1 MARIGITDVA
11 LRDAHQS
18 LFATRMLTADMIPV
32 GGLMDRVGYWSVETW
47 GGATFDTCIRFL
59 NEDPWERLKQLKS
72 IMPHTPQ
79 QMLLRGQNLLGYR
92 HYADDVVEA
101 FVARAAHHGVSVFRI
116 FDALNDPRNFATSI
130 RAVKKAGQH
139 AQATI
144 SYATSPVHTNEAY
157 VALAR
162 ELKAM
167 GADSLCIKDMA
178 GLLKPYHGSELVA
191 ALKREVG
198 LPVQL
203 HTHSTTGMS
212 VATLVKAIEAGA
224 DRVDTAI
231 SSLAMGT
238 SHSPTET
245 LVEILRGTE
254 YDTGLDIKLLLEIA
268 ACFRNV
274 RHKYRQFESS
284 FLGADTRILTAQVP
298 GGMLSNLENQLREQ
312 NALNKLDAVLEEV
325 AVVQRDFG
333 YPPLVT
339 PTSQIVGS
347 QALFNVLFGRYE
359 KLTAESK
366 DLLAGRYG
374 RTPAEPDSKLVKK
387 ALDDLKLDV
396 PVTHRPA
403 DDIPNELGRIEEEL
417 KGKLQVP
424 HVPVE
429 DVLTYA
435 MFPQVA
441 LPFFAKRHKG
451 PVTFDAPAPA
461 PAAKAAAPQTAASG
475 RYAVVVN
482 GREYAVKSRPGKD
495 GGRVVEVNGATYEVA
510 VQDAQAPETR
520 EAGSKPAGRGAD
532 KPETVLAPMPGDIVK
547 LAYEDGDEIEAGG
560 TVLVMEAM
568 KMQLEVKTRRA
579 GTVTFKVSAG
589 TSVKAEQ
596 VLAVIE

>member
-1 MARIGITDVA
+1 MGRIGITDVA

-18 LFATRMLTADMIPV
+18 LFATRMLSADMIPV

-59 NEDPWERLKQLKS
+59 NEDPWERLKQLKAV
-72 IMPHTPQ
+72 MPRTPQ
-79 QMLLRGQNLLGYR
+79 QMLLRGQNLVGYR

-101 FVARAAHHGVSVFRI
+101 FVARAAHHGVAVFRI
-116 FDALNDPRNFATSI
+116 FDALNDPRNLLTSI
-130 RAVKKAGQH
+130 RAVKQAGQH

-144 SYATSPVHTNEAY
+144 SYATSPVHTQEAY

-167 GADSLCIKDMA
+167 GADSICVKDMA
-178 GLLKPYHGSELVA
+178 GLLKPYDAGKLVA

-198 LPVQL
+198 LPIHV

-245 LVEILRGTE
+245 VVEILRGTE
-254 YDTGLDIKLLLEIA
+254 HDTGLDIKLLLEIA

-274 RHKYRQFESS
+274 RQKYQQFESS
-284 FLGADTRILTAQVP
+284 FLGADTRILTAQIP

-347 QALFNVLFGRYE
+347 QAVFNVLFGRYE
-359 KLTAESK
+359 RLTAESK
-366 DLLAGRYG
+366 DLLIGRYG
-374 RTPAEPDSKLVKK
+374 RTPAEPDPKLVKR
-387 ALDDLKLDV
+387 ALDDLELDV
-396 PVTHRPA
+396 PVTRRPA

-417 KGKLQVP
+417 KAKLQVP
-424 HVPVE
+424 RVPVE

-435 MFPQVA
+435 MFPKVA

-451 PVTFDAPAPA
+451 PVTFEAPAPLA
-461 PAAKAAAPQTAASG
+461 TPEVPRARSAG
-475 RYAVVVN
+475 RYVVTVN
-482 GREYAVKSRPGKD
+482 GRAYAVQSRPGKE
-495 GGRVVEVNGATYEVA
+495 GARAIEVNGAVFDVA
-510 VQDAQAPETR
+510 VSASPATESEAMSAAPV
-520 EAGSKPAGRGAD
+520 SGAAA
-532 KPETVLAPMPGDIVK
+532 EELVRAPMPGEIIR
-547 LAYEDGDEIEAGG
+547 LAYEDGDAVEAGA
-560 TVLVMEAM
+560 TVVVMEAL
-568 KMQLEVKTRRA
+568 KMQLEVKARGA
-579 GTVTFKVSAG
+579 GTITFKVSAG
-589 TSVKAEQ
+589 TSVRADQ

>member
-18 LFATRMLTADMIPV
+18 LFATRMLTSDMLPV
-32 GGLMDRVGYWSVETW
+32 GGLLDQVGFWSLETW
-47 GGATFDTCIRFL
+47 GGATFDTCIRML
-59 NEDPWERLKQLKS
+59 NEDPWERLKQLKAV
-72 IMPHTPQ
+72 MPNTPQ

-116 FDALNDPRNFATSI
+116 FDALNDPRNFLTSI

-144 SYATSPVHTNEAY
+144 SYATSPAHTKEAY
-157 VALAR
+157 VALAC
-162 ELKAM
+162 ELKTM
-167 GADSLCIKDMA
+167 GADSICIKDMA
-178 GLLKPYHGSELVA
+178 GLLKPFHAAELVK
-191 ALKREVG
+191 ALKTEAG
-198 LPVQL
+198 LPIHI

-212 VATLVKAIEAGA
+212 VATLLEAIKAGA

-231 SSLAMGT
+231 SSLSMGT

-245 LVEILRGTE
+245 MVEILKGTP
-254 YDTGLDIKLLLEIA
+254 YDTGLDIRLLLEIA

-274 RHKYRQFESS
+274 RPKYRQFESS

-298 GGMLSNLENQLREQ
+298 GGMLSNLESQLREQ
-312 NALNKLDAVLEEV
+312 NALGKLDAVLDEV
-325 AVVQRDFG
+325 AHVQKDFG

-359 KLTAESK
+359 RLTAESK
-366 DLLAGRYG
+366 DLLVGRYG
-374 RTPAEPDSKLVKK
+374 RTPAEPDPKLVKK
-387 ALDDLKLDV
+387 ALEELKLDM
-396 PVTHRPA
+396 PITGRPA
-403 DDIPNELGRIEEEL
+403 DDIPNELGKIEEDL

-424 HVPVE
+424 HVSVE

-441 LPFFAKRHKG
+441 LSFFAKRHKG
-451 PVTFDAPAPA
+451 PVTFESTAPAV
-461 PAAKAAAPQTAASG
+461 KTAAPPAESRG
-475 RYAVVVN
+475 RYVVTVN
-482 GREYAVKSRPGKD
+482 GKDYAVNTRPGKD
-495 GGRVVEVNGATYEVA
+495 GARAVEVNGTSYAMVVKENRTSDSPGKESA
-510 VQDAQAPETR
+510 PTSGAQA
-520 EAGSKPAGRGAD
+520 
-532 KPETVLAPMPGDIVK
+532 ETVLAPMPGDIVK
-547 LAYEDGDEIEAGG
+547 LTCEDGEQIEAGT
-560 TVLVMEAM
+560 TVIVMEAM
-568 KMQLEVKTRRA
+568 KMQLEVKSRRA
-579 GTVTFKVSAG
+579 GTITYKVNAG

-596 VLAVIE
+596 TLAVIE

>member
-18 LFATRMLTADMIPV
+18 LFATRMLTSDMIPV
-32 GGLMDRVGYWSVETW
+32 GGLMDRVGYWSLESW

-59 NEDPWERLKQLKS
+59 NEDPWDRLKQLKAV
-72 IMPHTPQ
+72 MPNTPQ

-116 FDALNDPRNFATSI
+116 FDALNDPRNFITSI

-144 SYATSPVHTNEAY
+144 SYATSPAHTKEAY

-162 ELKAM
+162 ELKTM
-167 GADSLCIKDMA
+167 GADSICIKDMA
-178 GLLKPYHGSELVA
+178 GLLKPFQGAELVK
-191 ALKREVG
+191 ALKTEVG
-198 LPVQL
+198 LPVHV

-212 VATLVKAIEAGA
+212 VATLLKAVEAGA
-224 DRVDTAI
+224 DCLDTAI
-231 SSLAMGT
+231 SSMSMGT

-245 LVEILRGTE
+245 MVEILKGSG
-254 YDTGLDIKLLLEIA
+254 YDTGLDINLLLEIA
-268 ACFRNV
+268 ACFRNA
-274 RHKYRQFESS
+274 RTKYRQFESS

-325 AVVQRDFG
+325 AHVQKDFG

-347 QALFNVLFGRYE
+347 QSLFNVLFGRYE
-359 KLTAESK
+359 RLTAESK
-366 DLLAGRYG
+366 DLLVGRYG
-374 RTPAEPDSKLVKK
+374 RTPAEPDPRLVKK
-387 ALDDLKLDV
+387 ALEELKLDV
-396 PVTHRPA
+396 PITRRPA

-417 KGKLQVP
+417 KGKLQTP
-424 HVPVE
+424 HVSVE

-441 LPFFAKRHKG
+441 LTFFAKRHKG
-451 PVTFDAPAPA
+451 PVTFEAPATAVAPSVVPA
-461 PAAKAAAPQTAASG
+461 SSGSG
-475 RYAVVVN
+475 RYVVTVN
-482 GREYAVKSRPGKD
+482 GKDYSVKSRPGKD
-495 GGRVVEVNGATYEVA
+495 GGRAFEVDGATYAVA
-510 VQDAQAPETR
+510 VQESVTAEGASQVSGAAPGGQAETL
-520 EAGSKPAGRGAD
+520 
-532 KPETVLAPMPGDIVK
+532 LAPMPGDIVK
-547 LAYEDGDEIEAGG
+547 LTCEDGEQIGAGT

-568 KMQLEVKTRRA
+568 KMQLEVKSRRA
-579 GTVTFKVSAG
+579 GTITYKVNAG
-589 TSVKAEQ
+589 NAVKAEQ
-596 VLAVIE
+596 ALAVIA

>member
-32 GGLMDRVGYWSVETW
+32 GELMDRVGYWSLETW

-59 NEDPWERLKQLKS
+59 NEDPWERLKQLKAV
-72 IMPHTPQ
+72 MPRTPQ

-116 FDALNDPRNFATSI
+116 FDALNDPRNFAAAI
-130 RAVKKAGQH
+130 RAVKRAGQH
-139 AQATI
+139 AQATL
-144 SYATSPVHTNEAY
+144 SYATSPVHTREAY
-157 VALAR
+157 VLLALD
-162 ELKAM
+162 LKAM
-167 GADSLCIKDMA
+167 GADSICIKDMA
-178 GLLKPYHGSELVA
+178 GLLKPYDAFELVK
-191 ALKREVG
+191 ALKARVD
-198 LPVQL
+198 LPVHM

-212 VATLVKAIEAGA
+212 VATLLKAIEAGA

-231 SSLAMGT
+231 SSLSMGT

-254 YDTGLDIKLLLEIA
+254 YDTGLDINLLLKIA

-274 RHKYRQFESS
+274 RQKYRSFESS

-312 NALNKLDAVLEEV
+312 NALGRIDAVLEEV
-325 AVVQRDFG
+325 AIVQKDFG

-339 PTSQIVGS
+339 PTSQIVGT
-347 QALFNVLFGRYE
+347 QALFNVLFGRYDR
-359 KLTAESK
+359 LTAESR
-366 DLLAGRYG
+366 DLLVGRYG
-374 RTPAEPDSKLVKK
+374 RTPAEPDPKLVKK
-387 ALDDLKLDV
+387 ALDELKMDV
-396 PVTHRPA
+396 PLTHRPA
-403 DDIPNELGRIEEEL
+403 DDIPNELGKIENDL
-417 KGKLQVP
+417 KAKLQVQ

-429 DVLTYA
+429 DVLIYA

-451 PVTFDAPAPA
+451 PVIFEAPAPEPSPAAPAPGRYVVTVNGRDYSVTSQQGKDGGRKLAVDGTAYDVVVRHGAASGSADASPAPA
-461 PAAKAAAPQTAASG
+461 PAGKA
-475 RYAVVVN
+475 
-482 GREYAVKSRPGKD
+482 E
-495 GGRVVEVNGATYEVA
+495 A
-510 VQDAQAPETR
+510 VQ
-520 EAGSKPAGRGAD
+520 
-532 KPETVLAPMPGDIVK
+532 APMPGDVVK
-547 LAYEDGDEIEAGG
+547 LTFEDGEAVEAGA

-579 GTVTFKVSAG
+579 GTITYKVNAG
-589 TSVKAEQ
+589 TAVKADQ
-596 VLAVIE
+596 VLALVN

>member
-1 MARIGITDVA
+1 MGRIGITDVA

-18 LFATRMLTADMIPV
+18 LFATRMLSADMVPV

-59 NEDPWERLKQLKS
+59 NEDPWERLKQLKAV
-72 IMPHTPQ
+72 MPRTPQ
-79 QMLLRGQNLLGYR
+79 QMLLRGQNLVGYR

-116 FDALNDPRNFATSI
+116 FDALNDPRNLRTSI
-130 RAVKKAGQH
+130 RAVKQAGQH
-139 AQATI
+139 AQATL
-144 SYATSPVHTNEAY
+144 SYATSPVHTTAAY

-162 ELKAM
+162 ELKAL
-167 GADSLCIKDMA
+167 GADSICVKDMA
-178 GLLKPYHGSELVA
+178 GLLKPYDASALVE
-191 ALKREVG
+191 ALRREVG
-198 LPVQL
+198 LPIHV

-212 VATLVKAIEAGA
+212 VATLIKAIEAGA

-245 LVEILRGTE
+245 IVEILRGTE
-254 YDTGLDIKLLLEIA
+254 HDTGLDIKLLLEIA
-268 ACFRNV
+268 AGFRNV
-274 RHKYRQFESS
+274 RPKYQQFESS

-298 GGMLSNLENQLREQ
+298 GGMLSNLEQQLREQ
-312 NALNKLDAVLEEV
+312 NALDRLDTVLDEV
-325 AVVQRDFG
+325 TVVQRDFG

-347 QALFNVLFGRYE
+347 QAVFNVLFGRYAT
-359 KLTAESK
+359 LTAESK

-374 RTPAEPDSKLVKK
+374 RTPAEPEPKLVKQ
-387 ALDDLKLDV
+387 ALDELKLDA

-424 HVPVE
+424 RVPLE

-435 MFPQVA
+435 MFPKVA
-441 LPFFAKRHKG
+441 LPFFAQRHQG
-451 PVTFDAPAPA
+451 PVTFEAPAEPVQADAPRTKGA
-461 PAAKAAAPQTAASG
+461 G
-475 RYAVVVN
+475 RYVVTVN
-482 GREYAVKSRPGKD
+482 GREYNVKSRPREE
-495 GGRVVEVNGATYEVA
+495 GGRVIEVDGAVFAVA
-510 VQDAQAPETR
+510 VSEGRTAGAPGPTPAPATGGPEAAQVR
-520 EAGSKPAGRGAD
+520 
-532 KPETVLAPMPGDIVK
+532 APMPGEI
-547 LAYEDGDEIEAGG
+547 LRLECEDGAAVEAGA
-560 TVLVMEAM
+560 TVVVMEAL
-568 KMQLEVKTRRA
+568 KMQLEIKARRA